1 MSWLRNLVFRT
12 HAKDDLSEEIEQH
25 ISERTAAL
33 IERGRDPEEAA
44 REARRAFG
52 NRTLARERSVEVWQ
66 WRWLESLWADLRF
79 ALHQLRK
86 SPGYTLTA
94 ILTLAIG
101 IGANAAIFTLIDD
114 VMLRSLPV
122 SHPNEL
128 VQIGYRSPAT
138 PEFIGGQ
145 SIRTF
150 DHLRQ
155 YTRSLSDLSGWMG
168 EMVSVPDDQGTL
180 RSIASSLVTGNALS
194 MLGLRPLIGRLLT
207 TADDRPGGPEGGW
220 PAVLDYGFWQAN
232 YHGDPAIL
240 GKHIVITGQ
249 PVVVVGV
256 LPNDFHGIF
265 IGVTMQIYLPSHFV
279 SALASTPDQDPYIHP
294 EMFQMLAF
302 GRLRPGASLATLNAE
317 LAAASPSFIHALV
330 PANVL
335 ANPIFRQA
343 TLSAR
348 SASRGMSFL
357 EHQYRQPLLL
367 LQGIVLLVLLLC
379 CINLGGLQ
387 TSRLQARQHE
397 FAVRTALGAARS
409 RIVQQC
415 LTESLLLAFI
425 GSVVA
430 AALAWS
436 STAALGAF
444 LTPPGSGE
452 VTLLRPDVRVLAL
465 TSVLALVTTL
475 LFGLA
480 PALLASRGSSA
491 TLLKT
496 RTTSRRTS
504 ALRRRIFIPAQ
515 FALAL
520 VLVLGAGL
528 FSQTLLRLRSNHPGF
543 DSAHVMEVCAQFQ
556 SLKKT
561 PAELA
566 ALYRV
571 MTEDLRARPGVQA
584 ATYTWVTPLTDFA
597 AKVMVHSAAETH
609 LDHYIDFND
618 VGDGYFST
626 MGTRLLAGREFTADD
641 HDRSTCVLNES
652 AAHTLFPGGS
662 ALGETVMAKAK
673 DDQDTLK
680 ATCRVVGMVE
690 DAHYANLRD
699 PAPPTLYFPAGT
711 AKSTDSDYTTNLVF
725 MIRSQTDG
733 EAIAAYRATLARYAP
748 DTGVMTFLP
757 LRDQVDQSL
766 GSERLIAILTNVFAA
781 IALLLSALGIFGL
794 LALRVQERIP
804 EFGVRIAVGA
814 TRSHLL
820 RMILGDALR
829 MVLVGSVCGLALTAL
844 GFTFIRRFLYGT
856 SAADLR
862 VALASLIV
870 LIAVAVLAA
879 AIPARRAASLD
890 PMQALRAE

>member
-1 MSWLRNLVFRT
+1 MLRLRKLIFRKR
-12 HAKDDLSEEIEQH
+12 ADDDLDDEIQQH
-25 ISERTAAL
+25 MAERTAAL
-33 IERGRDPEEAA
+33 IEQGRDPEEAA
-44 REARRAFG
+44 REGRRSFG
-52 NRTLARERSVEVWQ
+52 NITLAREHSVEVWQ
-66 WRWLESLWADLRF
+66 WRWLENLWADLRF

-101 IGANAAIFTLIDD
+101 IGANAAIFTLVDD

-145 SIRTF
+145 SFRTF

-155 YTRSLSDLSGWMG
+155 YTHGLGDLSGWMDQ
-168 EMVSVPDDQGTL
+168 MVSVPDDQGTL
-180 RSIASSLVTGNALS
+180 RSIASSLVTGNGLS
-194 MLGLRPLIGRLLT
+194 VLGLRPLIGRLLT
-207 TADDRPGGPEGGW
+207 AADDRPGGPEGGW
-220 PAVLDYGFWQAN
+220 PVVLDHGFWQSN
-232 YHGDPAIL
+232 YRGDPAVL
-240 GKHIVITGQ
+240 GKQIVISGQ
-249 PVVVVGV
+249 PAVVVGV

-265 IGVTMQIYLPSHFV
+265 IGFTTQLYLPAHFT
-279 SALASTPDQDPYIHP
+279 SALATTPDQDPYIHP

-302 GRLRPGASLATLNAE
+302 GRLRPGVSLAALNAE

-343 TLSAR
+343 TLTAR

-357 EHQYRQPLLL
+357 DHQYRQPLLL
-367 LQGIVLLVLLLC
+367 LQGIVLVVLLLC

-397 FAVRTALGAARS
+397 FAVRTALGAGRS

-452 VTLLRPDVRVLAL
+452 ATLLRPDVRVLAL
-465 TSVLALVTTL
+465 TSALALATTL

-480 PALLASRGSSA
+480 PALLASRTSTA

-496 RTTSRRTS
+496 RGTSRRTS
-504 ALRRRIFIPAQ
+504 TLRRRIFIPAQ

-520 VLVLGAGL
+520 VLVVGAGL
-528 FSQTLLRLRSNHPGF
+528 FSQTLLRLRSGNAGF
-543 DSAHVMEVCAQFQ
+543 QPAHVMEVCGQFQ

-561 PAELA
+561 PAEIA
-566 ALYRV
+566 TLYRT
-571 MTEDLRARPGVQA
+571 MTEDLRARPGVEA
-584 ATYTWVTPLTDFA
+584 STYTWVTPLTTFA
-597 AKVMVHSAAETH
+597 PDVIVHTAAETH
-609 LDHYIDFND
+609 IDHSIDFND

-626 MGTRLLAGREFTADD
+626 MGTRLLAGREFTAAD

-662 ALGETVMAKAK
+662 ALGETVIAKTK

-680 ATCRVVGMVE
+680 AICRVVGLVE

-699 PAPPTLYFPAGT
+699 PAPPTLYFPGA
-711 AKSTDSDYTTNLVF
+711 APKITDSDYTTNLVF
-725 MIRSQTDG
+725 MIRAHTDA

-748 DTGVMTFLP
+748 NTGIMTFLP

-766 GSERLIAILTNVFAA
+766 GSERLVATLTNTFAA
-781 IALLLSALGIFGL
+781 IALLLSAIGIFGL

-814 TRSHLL
+814 TRGNLL
-820 RMILGDALR
+820 KIVIGEALR
-829 MVLVGSVCGLALTAL
+829 MVLIGSACGLALASIGYL
-844 GFTFIRRFLYGT
+844 FVRRFLYGV
-856 SAADLR
+856 SPADIR
-862 VALASLIV
+862 VALLSLLV
-870 LIAVAVLAA
+870 LIAVAILAA

-890 PMQALRAE
+890 PTQALRAE

>member
-1 MSWLRNLVFRT
+1 MSWLRNLAFRK

-25 ISERTAAL
+25 IAERTAAL
-33 IERGRDPEEAA
+33 VERGRNPEEAA

-66 WRWLESLWADLRF
+66 WRWLENLWADLRF

-145 SIRTF
+145 SIQTF

-155 YTRSLSDLSGWMG
+155 YTHSLSDLSGWMG

-194 MLGLRPLIGRLLT
+194 MLGLRPLIGRMLT
-207 TADDRPGGPEGGW
+207 PADDIAGGPEGGW
-220 PAVLDYGFWQAN
+220 PAVLDYGFWQSN

-279 SALASTPDQDPYIHP
+279 ALASTPDQDPYIHP

-343 TLSAR
+343 TLTAR
-348 SASRGMSFL
+348 SASRGLSFL
-357 EHQYRQPLLL
+357 DRQYRQPLLL

-397 FAVRTALGAARS
+397 FAVRTALGAARG

-425 GSVVA
+425 GSVLA
-430 AALAWS
+430 AALAWF

-444 LTPPGSGE
+444 LTPAGSGE
-452 VTLLRPDVRVLAL
+452 STLLRPDARVLGL
-465 TSVLALVTTL
+465 TSALALLTTL

-491 TLLKT
+491 TVLKT
-496 RTTSRRTS
+496 RATSRRTS
-504 ALRRRIFIPAQ
+504 MLRRRIFIPAQ

-528 FSQTLLRLRSNHPGF
+528 FSQTLLRLRSNHAGF
-543 DSAHVMEVCAQFQ
+543 DSAHVMEVCGQFQ

-566 ALYRV
+566 ALYRA

-597 AKVMVHSAAETH
+597 AKVIVHSAAETH
-609 LDHYIDFND
+609 LDHSIDFND

-673 DDQDTLK
+673 DDQDTIK
-680 ATCRVVGMVE
+680 ATCRVVGLVE

-711 AKSTDSDYTTNLVF
+711 AKITDSDYTTNLVF
-725 MIRSQTDG
+725 MIRSQTDA

-766 GSERLIAILTNVFAA
+766 GSERLIAILTNVFAG
-781 IALLLSALGIFGL
+781 IALLLSAIGIFGL

-814 TRSHLL
+814 TRGHLL
-820 RMILGDALR
+820 KIVLGDALR
-829 MVLVGSVCGLALTAL
+829 MVAIGSACGLALA
-844 GFTFIRRFLYGT
+844 GVGYIFIRRFLYGT
-856 SAADLR
+856 SPADLR
-862 VALASLIV
+862 VAVASLAM
-870 LIAVAVLAA
+870 LIAVALLAA

-890 PMQALRAE
+890 PTQALRAE